1 MASLSPISRRN
12 HSGSTFN
19 ASSRCRADLRRSLIV
34 SYPVSPYPRLRLILA
49 HLEDPSSD
57 PNLSP
62 DTPPG
67 DERARQCRIGEIDQ
81 SVVQH
86 AAFSSLG
93 RGCLWSD
100 DRVPAGDNLTVTPRI
115 RVAEAGQ

>member
-34 SYPVSPYPRLRLILA
+34 FYPVSPYPRFRLIFA

-57 PNLSP
+57 PNLSH
-62 DTPPG
+62 DAPPG
-67 DERARQCRIGEIDQ
+67 DERARQCSIGEIDREG
-81 SVVQH
+81 V
-86 AAFSSLG
+86 
-93 RGCLWSD
+93 
-100 DRVPAGDNLTVTPRI
+100 I
-115 RVAEAGQ
+115 